1 MFDVSSWRLRGK
13 HATPRRR
20 VQDYPRV
27 NLTTRSP
34 KLMETNDDKKPL
46 QCQDSRSHVIRL
58 CHQSRAPFFSAFYL
72 YLKALD
78 EKRRAQSTQHIKRPR
93 PQQAE
98 RGFIACLQI
107 MRTLISPPQNDILGP
122 RWLHKK
128 TLNNKNLFIGF
139 RIAQRNVYNENLE
152 KMSNQN
158 CRWGLSSIS
167 WPGSPV
173 VSSPQHQILSWPL
186 LALRLFYRTL
196 MLWFVFLVLTGNLW
210 QLHLA

>member
-1 MFDVSSWRLRGK
+1 MVDCCGLCYVPLPPPRVRHNPAWPFQRNSLHYGSFSTLDVNSWRLRGK

-46 QCQDSRSHVIRL
+46 QCQDSRSHVICL

-72 YLKALD
+72 YSEALD
-78 EKRRAQSTQHIKRPR
+78 EKRRARSTQSHKISASR

-122 RWLHKK
+122 SWSHKK
-128 TLNNKNLFIGF
+128 NPE
-139 RIAQRNVYNENLE
+139 Q
-152 KMSNQN
+152 
-158 CRWGLSSIS
+158 
-167 WPGSPV
+167 
-173 VSSPQHQILSWPL
+173 
-186 LALRLFYRTL
+186 
-196 MLWFVFLVLTGNLW
+196 
-210 QLHLA
+210 